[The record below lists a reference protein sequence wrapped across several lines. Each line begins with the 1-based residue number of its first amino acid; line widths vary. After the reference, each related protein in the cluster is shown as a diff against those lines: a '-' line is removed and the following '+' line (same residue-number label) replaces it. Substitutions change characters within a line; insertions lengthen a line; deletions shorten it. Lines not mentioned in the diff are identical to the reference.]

1 MEYKVL
7 SNGIKVPILGYGTFR
22 IPKEDT
28 YKCIREALDI
38 GYRMFD
44 TASAYFNEEEIGQAI
59 KDSNIDRKDIFIS
72 TKVWIQDAG
81 YQNTLKAFEKSLQN
95 LQTDYI
101 DLYMIHQPFSDYYG
115 SYKAMEEL
123 YEKGSIKALG
133 ICNFYLDR
141 FIDLYLNTT
150 IKPHVN
156 QIECH
161 PFFIRKEER
170 EILDKF
176 GCAMEAWGPLNE
188 GQRDIFENEVLK
200 QIAMKHHKTVS
211 QIILRWHIENDTI
224 VIPRTIYKERMI
236 ENMNIFDFKLDEEDK
251 QKIESLDI
259 GHSEIIDHTCIS
271 TVKALNKLKIHE

>member
-7 SNGIKVPILGYGTFR
+7 SNGLKVPILGYGTFR

-28 YKCIREALDI
+28 YKCIREALDV

-59 KDSNIDRKDIFIS
+59 KDSNIDRTEIFIS
-72 TKVWIQDAG
+72 TKVWIQDSG
-81 YQNTLKAFEKSLQN
+81 YENTLKAFEKSCQN

-101 DLYMIHQPFSDYYG
+101 DLYMIHQPYSDYYG
-115 SYKAMEEL
+115 SYKAMERL
-123 YEKGSIKALG
+123 YESGRVKALG

-161 PFFIRKEER
+161 PYFIRKEEK
-170 EILDKF
+170 EILKKF
-176 GCAMEAWGPLNE
+176 GCALEAWGPLNE

-200 QIAMKHHKTVS
+200 EIAIKHHKTVS

-224 VIPRTIYKERMI
+224 VIPRTIHKERMI
-236 ENMNIFDFKLDEEDK
+236 ENMDIFDFKLDEEDK
-251 QKIESLDI
+251 ERIESLDI

>member
-200 QIAMKHHKTVS
+200 KIAMKHHKTVS